1 MCLRRHSSAAL
12 CFSVSLL
19 NLPSLSFPSCVICLA
34 LPFLLPPRSAV
45 ISVVVLFLVWLGS
58 EKLSCFCPPSYFAGT
73 DSALLE
79 LPSELLLW
87 QQCPSTAAHA
97 PRTKCISSCRCVN
110 IHSNCRFFASTSSHT
125 RRVRIMIRLQFAHVL
140 LLAYALATADLAT
153 AQRLSTASAFAAKED
168 WVGYRLPCS
177 KRCNIQRMET
187 PFLSA
192 PASGPCAT
200 MPRLPEDW
208 RGGLLLFGKSFRV
221 FRL

>member
-125 RRVRIMIRLQFAHVL
+125 RRVHYDPPTVRPCIAACVRVGYCGPSNCSTIVYGVSLCSKGGL
-140 LLAYALATADLAT
+140 G
-153 AQRLSTASAFAAKED
+153 RLSVALQQEMQHTTH
-168 WVGYRLPCS
+168 GNPLPLRTSLGPLCHYA
-177 KRCNIQRMET
+177 Q
-187 PFLSA
+187 A
-192 PASGPCAT
+192 P
-200 MPRLPEDW
+200 
-208 RGGLLLFGKSFRV
+208 
-221 FRL
+221 